1 MGFIPAKHPAL
12 ARGQTLRPLNVRRLF
27 AIEQLE
33 ASSVVRQRLRVVVYC
48 EQRRLLQAVTFV
60 ELTSVATLKARD
72 IVARIEGTRS
82 ESWRERLWLL
92 MTVAG
97 VVLLVCAAL
106 AV

>member
-1 MGFIPAKHPAL
+1 M
-12 ARGQTLRPLNVRRLF
+12 RRLF
-27 AIEQLE
+27 AIEQVE
-33 ASSVVRQRLRVVVYC
+33 ASSVVRQWLRVVVYC
-48 EQRRLLQAVTFV
+48 EQRRRLQAVTFA
-60 ELTSVATLKARD
+60 ELTSVATFKARD